1 MPSAP
6 PTPPSASFAMSQRM
20 LVGSL
25 MSGLVLVAFA
35 IYFVFAGQGDALA
48 TPPLY
53 VPVAQ
58 LIAGLAAHFLIQT
71 IGYRVAALDR
81 SLSEEDAATKARQA
95 WQTTMILRFA
105 LSEFVAIASLA
116 AAFVVTDGGY
126 LTYLGGM
133 LVSLVLMVVHVW
145 PSAGPVGR
153 IAEALEKGG
162 RSSHLRETF
171 GLDSSGPVRRL

>member
-1 MPSAP
+1 MSSAT
-6 PTPPSASFAMSQRM
+6 PTPPSASFAMSQRS

-35 IYFVFAGQGDALA
+35 IYFVFVGQGDVWAS
-48 TPPLY
+48 PPLY

-58 LIAGLAAHFLIQT
+58 LVAGLTAHFLMET
-71 IGYRVAALDR
+71 VGYRVAALDR
-81 SLSEEDAATKARQA
+81 SLSEEDAATRARQA

-105 LSEFVAIASLA
+105 LSELVAIASLA

-133 LVSLVLMVVHVW
+133 LVSLVLMGVHVW
-145 PSAGPVGR
+145 PSARPVDR
-153 IAEALEKGG
+153 IAAALEQGG

-171 GLDSSGPVRRL
+171 GLDSSGPVQRR